1 MALRMNVVPTDGVL
15 GRMTTPGLQKAISPI
30 QFAIF
35 GFGSVVGTAWVVL
48 LGGWLLR
55 AGPIGAMLGVVLAGA
70 AMALIAAMYAELA
83 PRFPQT
89 GGEVTYISAVFG
101 KQSGFIVGWRSEEH
115 TPELQ
120 SLMRSSYAVFCLKKK
135 KNT

>member
-1 MALRMNVVPTDGVL
+1 
-15 GRMTTPGLQKAISPI
+15 MTTPGLQKAISPI

-70 AMALIAAMYAELA
+70 ALALIAAMYAELA
-83 PRFPQT
+83 SRFPQT
-89 GGEVTYISAVFG
+89 GGEATYISAVFG
-101 KQSGFIVGWRSEEH
+101 KQSGFIAGWLLTLARSEEN
-115 TPELQ
+115 TFELQ
-120 SLMRSSYAVFCLKKK
+120 SLMSTTYAVSSLKKK
-135 KNT
+135 NNKSTIH

>member
-70 AMALIAAMYAELA
+70 AMALLAAMYAELA
-83 PRFPQT
+83 SRFPQP
-89 GGEVTYISAVFG
+89 GGAVTYISAVFG
-101 KQSGFIVGWRSEEH
+101 KPSGFLVCWLLTLASH
-115 TPELQ
+115 THLVF
-120 SLMRSSYAVFCLKKK
+120 AVAV
-135 KNT
+135 

>member
-70 AMALIAAMYAELA
+70 AMALIAAMYAEL
-83 PRFPQT
+83 
-89 GGEVTYISAVFG
+89 
-101 KQSGFIVGWRSEEH
+101 RSEEH
-115 TPELQ
+115 TSELQ
-120 SLMRSSYAVFCLKKK
+120 SLMRNSYAVFGLK
-135 KNT
+135 

>member
-1 MALRMNVVPTDGVL
+1 
-15 GRMTTPGLQKAISPI
+15 MTTPGLQKAISPI
-30 QFAIF
+30 QLAIF

-83 PRFPQT
+83 SRFPQT
-89 GGEVTYISAVFG
+89 GGEVT
-101 KQSGFIVGWRSEEH
+101 RSEEH
-115 TPELQ
+115 TSELQ
-120 SLMRSSYAVFCLKKK
+120 SLMRISYAVFCLKKK
-135 KNT
+135 NKS